1 MKVHRLSNCTWNLFQ
16 RSIEWHRHKNLFG
29 AKCLRI
35 SFGIIKSIYI
45 QSILCYRWL
54 KVLIS
59 FSLKSSV
66 DFLVVLVE
74 ICGVRLLAITQHQ
87 LPFPISFFFVR
98 VVKFVI
104 TNSFLIKI
112 ARISF
117 TSQTMRCS
125 HLFFVF
131 MIGTGLYLPY
141 LTNIENAVS
150 KCRMIIWRT
159 VKSRFCVS
167 WVLCRAK
174 GKEF

>member
-1 MKVHRLSNCTWNLFQ
+1 MKVHRLSDCTWNLFQ

-74 ICGVRLLAITQHQ
+74 ICGFPLLAITQHQ
-87 LPFPISFFFVR
+87 LPFRHNFFLSEWSNSSSPIRSSSKLQEFLSP
-98 VVKFVI
+98 VKQCDAL
-104 TNSFLIKI
+104 T
-112 ARISF
+112 
-117 TSQTMRCS
+117 CS
-125 HLFFVF
+125 
-131 MIGTGLYLPY
+131 
-141 LTNIENAVS
+141 S
-150 KCRMIIWRT
+150 
-159 VKSRFCVS
+159 SS
-167 WVLCRAK
+167 
-174 GKEF
+174 